1 MDRRGVPSSTSQSE
15 QAMLVGNGTESTGQ
29 DGGSGDETKTKDVE
43 SQELGSEIVVG
54 FCLSYT

>member
-1 MDRRGVPSSTSQSE
+1 
-15 QAMLVGNGTESTGQ
+15 MLVGNGTESTGQ